1 MLLEIYEGRAGTAIY
16 LQEVRIAGA
25 RDNGVQTL
33 VKAYA
38 IDGDIIRELLKAD
51 SQADIESK
59 NKLRKQ
65 RDAASE
71 RALIY
76 AAKLGEAEMKIHELK
91 IRLEMM
97 GVNYE

>member
-1 MLLEIYEGRAGTAIY
+1 MLLEIYKGRAGTAIY
-16 LQEVRIAGA
+16 LEEVRIAGA

-33 VKAYA
+33 VEAYA
-38 IDGDIIRELLKAD
+38 IDGDTIRQVLKTD
-51 SQADIESK
+51 SQTDIESK

-76 AAKLGEAEMKIHELK
+76 AAKLGEAEKEIAALK
-91 IRLEMM
+91 IRLEME
-97 GVNYE
+97 GIEG